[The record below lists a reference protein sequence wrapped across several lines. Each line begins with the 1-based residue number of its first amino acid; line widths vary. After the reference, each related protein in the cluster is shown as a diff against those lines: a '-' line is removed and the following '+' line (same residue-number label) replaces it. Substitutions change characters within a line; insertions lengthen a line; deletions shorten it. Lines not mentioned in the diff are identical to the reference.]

1 MCVYLQLF
9 KQIHG
14 YTTQRDMVNN
24 RHDWASKQQRM
35 IIHLFVL
42 GTKSLS
48 LEESPPQTEAA
59 LYNMS
64 LKELQDGSRKM
75 QFKGNLSGLLCYSE
89 GPKKAKNVIC

>member
-1 MCVYLQLF
+1 
-9 KQIHG
+9 
-14 YTTQRDMVNN
+14 MVNN

-59 LYNMS
+59 LYNVTERVTGWKQKNAIQREFKWAFMLLRGTPKS
-64 LKELQDGSRKM
+64 SKCHMLTQLKT
-75 QFKGNLSGLLCYSE
+75 
-89 GPKKAKNVIC
+89 